1 MWYRYS
7 KFKYKPVLPVALGL
21 KGKTSKETKTFADE
35 MVEDIEDK
43 TEKAPDELESLDSGM
58 SDLPGFLPET
68 VNKPDSPS
76 EVSEPVLVDLNEPPV
91 QSNNVQPIN
100 QPVFNPLHDRC
111 KCGQR
116 IKQMIS
122 GKKIWSR
129 NDSMCP
135 ACKAAADA
143 FDAEQDRLYPDP
155 PIQI

>member
-21 KGKTSKETKTFADE
+21 KDKKETKTFADE

-43 TEKAPDELESLDSGM
+43 TEKAADDLESLDSGF
-58 SDLPGFLPET
+58 SEVPGFLPET
-68 VNKPDSPS
+68 IYQPETPS
-76 EVSEPVLVDLNEPPV
+76 DKSEPVLVDLNEPPV
-91 QSNNVQPIN
+91 QSKNVQPIN
-100 QPVFNPLHDRC
+100 EPIFNPIHDRC

-122 GKKIWSR
+122 GKKVWSR
-129 NDSMCP
+129 NESMCA

-143 FDAEQDRLYPDP
+143 FDAEQDMLYPDP
-155 PIQI
+155 PVQI